1 MTAYILAGFRM
12 GLGALIFFFNG
23 KLKEEFPRY
32 IYQRRMWAKMGI
44 KDDGGLGFKITMQ
57 IEIFVQCL
65 CNMGYLCMPLMIQA
79 FGYKKDE
86 ISNIEVK
93 KIKAVQIFDSFLF
106 QSIFLS

>member
-1 MTAYILAGFRM
+1 MSSIEKNGLRANLVTTAYILAGFRM

-32 IYQRRMWAKMGI
+32 NYQRIMWAKMGI

-86 ISNIEVK
+86 ISTIEVQYQK
-93 KIKAVQIFDSFLF
+93 VS
-106 QSIFLS
+106 